1 MSITGKMILANALRP
16 SIPESIYILTAPIQS
31 GKTTALINWAA
42 KRNDVYGI
50 FTPVI
55 NGKRVFMNANNK
67 EQFPMEAISGEPGII
82 TVGRFVF
89 SKKNFDK
96 AIQIIRESMHKEGWL
111 VIDEIGPLELS
122 GEGFHDVLKEVLSNR
137 SEKIIL
143 VIRDGIAERVKE
155 YFNVTVAAIINNP
168 GLISD

>member
-1 MSITGKMILANALRP
+1 
-16 SIPESIYILTAPIQS
+16 
-31 GKTTALINWAA
+31 
-42 KRNDVYGI
+42 
-50 FTPVI
+50 
-55 NGKRVFMNANNK
+55 
-67 EQFPMEAISGEPGII
+67 
-82 TVGRFVF
+82 
-89 SKKNFDK
+89 
-96 AIQIIRESMHKEGWL
+96 MHKEGWL